1 MVYLLSYNYIMYL
14 FEKLDGE
21 VLEEIGEKL
30 RTLRKHKKYSQAHLA
45 DRIGVSRKHIS
56 DIEAGRGTSLL
67 IFVKLLKEFN
77 KSEKLLEILSSSS
90 ISPKEKY
97 EREHK

>member
-1 MVYLLSYNYIMYL
+1 MYL

-21 VLEEIGEKL
+21 IVEEIGVKL
-30 RTLRKHKKYSQAHLA
+30 RLLRKGKRYSQQQLA
-45 DRIGVSRKHIS
+45 ETIGVSRKHIS

-77 KSEKLLEILSSSS
+77 KTDKLLEILSGSS
-90 ISPKEKY
+90 ISPKDKFN
-97 EREHK
+97 REHP